1 MFSIFTV
8 LISYHAGGNGGD
20 EEQSRISLKVS
31 LPRDTFS
38 AVKMKSIIQCVLL
51 LLVASP
57 CSATRIMEAA
67 VLIDLGLAENLE
79 NSTAF
84 VADYFT
90 FVNEILEPIDV
101 EVKVMVVHVETEEA
115 PIITRGFNVGV
126 DMRITQKFLDP
137 EEAKKRWFFDD
148 GEETSQLEY
157 INSIT
162 ISSDVVIVLTVLEF
176 CDETTQTICSKTTKE
191 VRGMA
196 RKGGA
201 CNPSGNLAVV
211 RVTDKT
217 SPFTAAHEIGHLLGL
232 DHVDGKGNLMSPSA
246 GESKILGWFYDESW
260 TPESLSQLNT
270 MLQSPDKRCLEKA
283 EEKLIPFRTAS
294 WRRWTRNLKI
304 KIPNKETIVATSSYW
319 EFVELGMFGAGVLQ
333 MVYYVKTFISPL
345 IFQLISTFH
354 RKSVTRLIKE
364 A

>member
-1 MFSIFTV
+1 
-8 LISYHAGGNGGD
+8 
-20 EEQSRISLKVS
+20 
-31 LPRDTFS
+31 
-38 AVKMKSIIQCVLL
+38 
-51 LLVASP
+51 
-57 CSATRIMEAA
+57 MEAA

-137 EEAKKRWFFDD
+137 YEAKKWGFFD
-148 GEETSQLEY
+148 GEGNSQLEY

-211 RVTDKT
+211 RITDKI

-232 DHVDGKGNLMSPSA
+232 DHDDGKESLMSPSE
-246 GESKILGWFYDESW
+246 GVNKILGWFYDESW

-270 MLQSPDKRCLEKA
+270 MLQSPDKGCLEKA
-283 EEKLIPFRTAS
+283 EEKPIPFRTAS
-294 WRRWTRNLKI
+294 WRRWTRNLKM

-319 EFVELGMFGAGVLQ
+319 EFVELGLFGAGVLQ
-333 MVYYVKTFISPL
+333 MVYFVKTIISPL
-345 IFQLISTFH
+345 IFQQISTFH
-354 RKSVTRLIKE
+354 KKSVTRLIKE